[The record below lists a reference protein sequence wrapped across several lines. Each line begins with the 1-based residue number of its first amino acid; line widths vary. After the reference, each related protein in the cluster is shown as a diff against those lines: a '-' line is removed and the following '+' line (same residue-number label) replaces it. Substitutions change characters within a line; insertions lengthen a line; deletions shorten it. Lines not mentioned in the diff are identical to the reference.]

1 MTGRFTIF
9 FLMFIFC
16 FSLYSQNIDID
27 IDIDVRKSAFID
39 RLVESGDY
47 DRAYLDLM
55 MDQIEIKQT
64 ILDAIS
70 RPAERVLTWNDYRNI
85 FVTEQRVNEGLTFF
99 DEHKIL
105 LKEVTDT
112 YGVPIEIIL
121 SILGVETYF
130 GNRMGSYR
138 VIDALGTLAFAY
150 PPRANFFA
158 TELEQYLSLI
168 NNEGID
174 FNETLGSYAGA
185 MGAGQFIP
193 SSYNAYAVDG
203 DGDGVRDLWS
213 SWPDIFSSIANYFE
227 KNGWNEG
234 GIIAIKLDRDL
245 SVWTDQE
252 HSNTVNLNYTISDI
266 RALGYITPAEYPGNM
281 SVTLLHLDGPNGKEY
296 WAGLENFR
304 AITRYNISVLYGMAI
319 YELSEIYRSQVY

>member
-1 MTGRFTIF
+1 MSGFTIF
-9 FLMFIFC
+9 FLTCIFC
-16 FSLYSQNIDID
+16 FSLHAQGVDID
-27 IDIDVRKSAFID
+27 ARKSAFID
-39 RLVESGDY
+39 RLVESGKY

-85 FVTEQRVNEGLTFF
+85 FVTEQRINEGLTFF
-99 DEHKIL
+99 NEHKAL
-105 LKEVTDT
+105 LKDVSDA

-158 TELEQYLSLI
+158 SELEQYLNLI

-203 DGDGVRDLWS
+203 DGDGVRDLWN
-213 SWPDIFSSIANYFE
+213 SWPDIFASIANYFA

-234 GIIAIKLDRDL
+234 GIVAAKLDRDL
-245 SVWTDQE
+245 SVWKDQE

-266 RALGYITPAEYPGNM
+266 RALGYITPVEYPENV
-281 SVTLLHLDGPNGKEY
+281 SITLLVLDGLNGKEY
-296 WAGLENFR
+296 WTGFKNFR

-319 YELSEIYRSQVY
+319 YELSEIYRSQIY